1 MNQSKNDMHDIND
14 TNGINNIDELRNPN
28 IGDTSGSENTKMF
41 TQDQVNKIVEE
52 RLKKERIKTGALKD
66 LKDAVMTL
74 YERGYFDKY
83 KGLLGKNPSLSDMA
97 GILSEEIR
105 KLGNQKSPNPED
117 FALSSSQAYTAPP
130 MPQTQATAQRQAPEW
145 STNPKIFELFAQNK
159 NSSMDNILNDYL
171 KFVVQVEQAGQ
182 VASDIEV
189 GNLGNNINNNGE
201 QMSGI
206 NNQNMN
212 SFDNM
217 IRSGY
222 NSISPAQSHRTGD
235 NFTLTERQK
244 ELARAGGMTYR
255 EYYEFINSIPTKKLK
270 R

>member
-1 MNQSKNDMHDIND
+1 MNQSKNDMHD
-14 TNGINNIDELRNPN
+14 INNIDELRNPN
-28 IGDTSGSENTKMF
+28 IGDTSGGENTKMF
-41 TQDQVNKIVEE
+41 TQEQVNKIVEE

-83 KGLLGKNPSLSDMA
+83 KDLLGKNPSLSDMA
-97 GILSEEIR
+97 GILLEEIR
-105 KLGNQKSPNPED
+105 KLGNQKSLSPED

-189 GNLGNNINNNGE
+189 GNLGNNNINNNRE
-201 QMSGI
+201 QMLGI
-206 NNQNMN
+206 NNQNVN
-212 SFDNM
+212 NFDNM